1 MILLTPL
8 IIILLL
14 YLKWQKKKKK
24 YSHKYFFD
32 YLSNENSST
41 IAQEPTDIVEV
52 TNIYPL

>member
-8 IIILLL
+8 IIILLI

-24 YSHKYFFD
+24 THKYFFD

-52 TNIYPL
+52 TNIHPL